1 MKGHQISY
9 TVNRA
14 NIAVELFQ
22 FSFGTDSNTLVDV
35 IVGVDHVMINIRV
48 YFMVFQLAP
57 IFGL

>member
-35 IVGVDHVMINIRV
+35 QCLTMSLENENSIIDEC
-48 YFMVFQLAP
+48 FLSASE
-57 IFGL
+57 